1 MNDLKIGV
9 FDSGVGG
16 LTVLKGLQEALP
28 RETFIY
34 IGDNL
39 HSPYGQKTHAQ
50 LLEYTTEI
58 VRYFI
63 SQNVKM
69 IVLACNTTSCVVLE
83 DLRKLFPQMPML
95 GVTDSTC
102 ELVKKDEFTKVCIMA
117 TLATINSNAYQHK
130 IGIDK
135 TIGLPCPNLVPL
147 IEEGASKE
155 AIIDELH
162 QLLDGPMKEC
172 DGIVLGCTHYPIV
185 ASDIASLYP
194 QAKLYS
200 SSEAIVKDV
209 THYLEKNDLKAKN
222 KGKSVVYTTGD
233 LFKFVQSASA
243 FFDFKNYDV
252 EMLEIEVV

>member
-28 RETFIY
+28 NETFIY

-63 SQNVKM
+63 SQKVKM
-69 IVLACNTTSCVVLE
+69 IVLACNTTSCVVLD
-83 DLRKLFPQMPML
+83 DLRKLFPDMPML

-102 ELVKKDEFTKVCIMA
+102 ELVKKDDFTKVCVMA
-117 TLATINSNAYQHK
+117 TQATIQSQAYQNK
-130 IGIDK
+130 IGLDA
-135 TIGLPCPNLVPL
+135 TVGLPCPNLVPL

-155 AIIDELH
+155 AVISELH
-162 QLLDGPMKEC
+162 QLLDEPMKEC
-172 DGIVLGCTHYPIV
+172 DGIVLGCTHYPIIRD
-185 ASDIASLYP
+185 DIATLYP
-194 QAKLYS
+194 KAKIYS
-200 SSEAIVKDV
+200 SSEAVVKDV
-209 THYLEKNDLKAKN
+209 ENFLKENQLMADK
-222 KGKSVVYTTGD
+222 KGKSIVYTTGD
-233 LFKFVQSASA
+233 LLKFVESANA
-243 FFDFKNYDV
+243 FFDFKCYDV
-252 EMLEIEVV
+252 EMLEIEVE